1 MLNGLEPVSTLVD
14 GIKGVTSL
22 ISGLFSRKAGVA
34 FFILVFGAIVSKL
47 LFS

>member
-22 ISGLFSRKAGVA
+22 LSLLFSRKTGLLL
-34 FFILVFGAIVSKL
+34 FILAFGAIVSKL